1 MDLMAWTGFH
11 SSMEMFMHPLP
22 FSLRQPAEVG
32 AVPSCEESSVH
43 GGSRPRSL

>member
-11 SSMEMFMHPLP
+11 SPLEMLKHPLP
-22 FSLRQPAEVG
+22 FSLLQPAEVG
-32 AVPSCEESSVH
+32 AVPCCEESPVH